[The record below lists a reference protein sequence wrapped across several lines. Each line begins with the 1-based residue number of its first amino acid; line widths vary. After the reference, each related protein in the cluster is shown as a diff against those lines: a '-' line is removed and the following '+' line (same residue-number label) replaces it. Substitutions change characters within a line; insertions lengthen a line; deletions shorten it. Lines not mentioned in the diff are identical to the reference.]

1 MARTNPVMAVFGEEH
16 VQRLTGLSKRQLR
29 YWRDTG
35 FFRPSAPAAA
45 YGRYYAFRDVVGLRT
60 IAELL
65 KQHQVS
71 LRHLRKVA
79 EKLDHLRDDLWT
91 KTILY
96 VNPSTRRVAFP
107 DPGTKRPADVL
118 TGQYQLAIPLKRVR
132 AEAKA
137 DAEKLL
143 RRSGDAA
150 GKIVTMLGG
159 GSREAVFA
167 GTRIPVVAIL
177 RFSEA
182 GFTPEQIV
190 AEYPDLTIADVEAAL
205 RRAEHDRTDAA
216 A

>member
-1 MARTNPVMAVFGEEH
+1 MARPDPVLAAFTEAH
-16 VQRLTGLSKRQLR
+16 VQRLTGLTKRQLR
-29 YWRDTG
+29 YWHDIG
-35 FFRPSAPAAA
+35 FFTPSAPAAA
-45 YGRYYAFRDVVGLRT
+45 FGRYYAFRDVVGLRT

-65 KQHQVS
+65 KQHHVS

-79 EKLDHLRDDLWT
+79 EKLVHLRDALWT
-91 KTILY
+91 KTVLY

-137 DAEKLL
+137 DAAKLL
-143 RRSGDAA
+143 RRSDNDA
-150 GKIVTMLGG
+150 GKIVAMSGG

-167 GTRIPVVAIL
+167 GTRIPAAAIV
-177 RFSEA
+177 RYAEA

-190 AEYPDLTIADVEAAL
+190 AEYPDLTLADVEAAL
-205 RRAEHDRTDAA
+205 RQAERDRVAA
-216 A
+216 AA